1 MNRLIIYIV
10 VLMSVLFVACDA
22 NVVFDDSQKI
32 DDNVWN
38 MQNKR
43 TFSVNI
49 KTIDRTSL
57 YRFAINI
64 SNTKDYK
71 YNNIYFFLT
80 TIYPD
85 ESKIR
90 KYPDGRITKINPNGT
105 ITED

>member
-1 MNRLIIYIV
+1 MNKLVIYIIIMV
-10 VLMSVLFVACDA
+10 SALFVACDS
-22 NVVFDDSQKI
+22 NVIFDDNQKV
-32 DDNVWN
+32 DNGIWN
-38 MQNKR
+38 MQQKK
-43 TFSVNI
+43 TFTVNI

-85 ESKIR
+85 
-90 KYPDGRITKINPNGT
+90 
-105 ITED
+105 